1 MATHSSVLAW
11 SIPGMAEP
19 DGLLSR
25 VAQSRTRLKRL
36 SSSSSS
42 SSPRREILMIMAF
55 LPSPSIEH
63 NLPFFKAQHPT
74 SNFDSDDYLNFDKL
88 FQGADSLNSP
98 STLHTFL
105 QQLWMKWKE
114 KYLCWQRQRVGCVL
128 LHTILRGSPT
138 VTTCTCLWRAYSLA
152 ET

>member
-1 MATHSSVLAW
+1 MDGGAWQAAVHVVAKSRARLSDFTFTFHLHALEKEMATHSSVLAW

-105 QQLWMKWKE
+105 QQL
-114 KYLCWQRQRVGCVL
+114 
-128 LHTILRGSPT
+128 
-138 VTTCTCLWRAYSLA
+138 
-152 ET
+152 

>member
-105 QQLWMKWKE
+105 QQL
-114 KYLCWQRQRVGCVL
+114 
-128 LHTILRGSPT
+128 
-138 VTTCTCLWRAYSLA
+138 
-152 ET
+152 